1 MFDEIYEDLCKEIES
16 LIEEKKY
23 SRIRA
28 LLQDMEPA
36 DIALL
41 FDEFPDDE
49 TTLMFRLLP
58 KELAAEC
65 FVEMDTDMQ
74 KVLVEAFSDAE
85 LGYVVDKLFVDDTV
99 DIIEEMPANIVKRI
113 LKQASPEKRNMINQL
128 LHYPKDSA
136 GSIMTTEFVHLRAYM
151 TVAQAFERIRETAE
165 KKEIVYTCYVT
176 DRERHL
182 KGVITIK
189 EMILAGEDAVL
200 DDIMETAIVSVHTHD
215 DKEDVARS
223 MDKYNFLALPVV
235 DNEERLVGI
244 VTFDDAMDVISEED
258 TEDIQSMAAILPSD
272 KPYLKTGTFE
282 TWRKR
287 IPWLLLL
294 MLSATLTSQIIAGFE
309 TKLAAASVLI
319 AYIPMLMGTGGNCGS
334 QSSVTVIRGLS
345 LDEIAFSDFF
355 RVVWREIRVSVLCG
369 LTLAVVNFVKIIL
382 VDGMLFG
389 NNEITLQVN
398 LIISLS
404 IVVTVFIAKLVG
416 AVLPMLAQKIGFDP
430 AVMASP
436 FITTIVDALS
446 LVIYFQFAK
455 LILHL

>member
-1 MFDEIYEDLCKEIES
+1 MFEEIYEDLCKEIEA

-28 LLQDMEPA
+28 ILQDMEPA

-41 FDEFPDDE
+41 FEEFPDDE

-65 FVEMDTDMQ
+65 FVEMDTDVQ

-136 GSIMTTEFVHLRAYM
+136 GSIMTTEFVHLRARM
-151 TVAQAFERIRETAE
+151 TVGEAFAKIREIGE
-165 KKEIVYTCYVT
+165 KKEIIYTCYVT
-176 DRERHL
+176 DSERHL
-182 KGVITIK
+182 KGVITVK

-200 DDIMETAIVSVHTHD
+200 DDIMETAIVSVNTHD

-345 LDEIAFSDFF
+345 LDEIEFSDFF
-355 RVVWREIRVSVLCG
+355 RVIWREIRVSVLCG
-369 LTLAVVNFVKIIL
+369 ATLAAVNFVKIIF

-389 NNEITLQVN
+389 NDEITLQVN

-416 AVLPMLAQKIGFDP
+416 AMLPMLAQKIGFDP